1 MIKRKLLEIGRVK
14 KQLQD
19 VLSQI
24 SQISDDSDDDQEVE
38 AS

>member
-24 SQISDDSDDDQEVE
+24 SDDSDDDQEVE